1 METEVK
7 FGKIIFDIA
16 LGLIAIIFFF
26 GSFGV
31 IRAGDVGV
39 RTTLGQVKGVQQPGL
54 YFKIPFIQKVHKI
67 SVRTQTVNYDQNG
80 EEGDSRDTS
89 ELAAASK
96 DLQDVEVAV
105 VVNYHVDPAKAIE
118 VYVQYKDTD
127 AFDENVVQ
135 PIIREVV
142 KSNSA
147 QYTAEELVTKR
158 AEYSDKVSKALV
170 TSLSEKGAVVEKGS
184 ITNLEFSQ
192 AFTQAIEAKVTA
204 VQNAEAA
211 KNKLVQVQFEAQQ
224 QIEKAKAE
232 AETIRIQAQAITQQ
246 GGKDYV
252 QLKALEKWDG
262 KLPQQFVPGSAIPF
276 INLNQ

>member
-1 METEVK
+1 METVNWK
-7 FGKIIFDIA
+7 RVIKNSVI
-16 LGLIAIIFFF
+16 GLVILIVAWS
-26 GSFGV
+26 SFGT
-31 IRAGDVGV
+31 IKAGEVGV
-39 RTTLGQVKGVQQPGL
+39 RTTLGAVKGTQEPGFYLKLPFVQQ
-54 YFKIPFIQKVHKI
+54 VHKI
-67 SVRTQTVNYDQNG
+67 NVKTLTVNYDKNG
-80 EEGDSRDTS
+80 NEGDSRDTS
-89 ELAAASK
+89 ELFGASK
-96 DLQDVEVAV
+96 DLQDVKIGV
-105 VVNYHVDPAKAIE
+105 VVTYHINPDKASEIFSQYRSTENFELNVIEPA
-118 VYVQYKDTD
+118 
-127 AFDENVVQ
+127 
-135 PIIREVV
+135 IRETV
-142 KSNSA
+142 KSTSA

-158 AEYSDKVSKALV
+158 AEYSEKVNTLLATRVAEKDALLETFSV
-170 TSLSEKGAVVEKGS
+170 T
-184 ITNLEFSQ
+184 NFEFSP

-262 KLPQQFVPGSAIPF
+262 KLPQHFVPGSAIPF